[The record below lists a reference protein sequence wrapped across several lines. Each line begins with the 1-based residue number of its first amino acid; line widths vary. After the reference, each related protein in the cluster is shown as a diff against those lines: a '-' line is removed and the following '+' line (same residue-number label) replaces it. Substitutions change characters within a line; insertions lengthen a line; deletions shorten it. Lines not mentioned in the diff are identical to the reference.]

1 MSRMTTLLDLVNAV
15 AEYSRSD
22 AELIATVVY
31 MVNRGH
37 VRLCGTFK
45 GSRFD
50 LDTPRQPESGEVQLP
65 PLPEGGTCLTIE
77 CVRWRCRDPGMRVAR
92 PTVLAYFAL
101 RNASRTRAG
110 TAVAFGI
117 CVACREGNK

>member
-1 MSRMTTLLDLVNAV
+1 MARMTTLLDLVDAV
-15 AEYSRSD
+15 AEYAGSD

-50 LDTPRQPESGEVQLP
+50 LASSSRAWIRREERPCRSAFTGGVDCIHANVSHGYRVQPS
-65 PLPEGGTCLTIE
+65 
-77 CVRWRCRDPGMRVAR
+77 
-92 PTVLAYFAL
+92 
-101 RNASRTRAG
+101 
-110 TAVAFGI
+110 
-117 CVACREGNK
+117 